1 MANCFVVMAIGDQKD
16 ANGDIIVSESTL
28 RDKYKNLIKE
38 AISNANPDLEVVRA
52 DDSGA
57 QGMISTDI
65 LNRLMFSD
73 FVVVDITHPNPNVF
87 YELGLRHACKPKGTI
102 ILKDKDSPYVP
113 FDISHLRYIEYTD
126 STAGLSDLK
135 SKLKDTFAEYER
147 SENISDNQFQ
157 DQAKLL
163 GFQFPIYEKPSSPKA
178 TILKAFIENPA
189 LLEVFALQDP
199 NAAAIFK
206 ALAQTPNSDKL
217 LESIAEEFLSD
228 DKK

>member
-16 ANGDIIVSESTL
+16 ANGEIIASESDL
-28 RDKYKNLIKE
+28 RDKYNNLIKE
-38 AISNANPDLEVVRA
+38 AISNAHPDLDIVRA

-102 ILKDKDSPYVP
+102 IIKDKNSKYVP

-126 STAGLSDLK
+126 STAGLSELK
-135 SKLKDTFAEYER
+135 SKLKATFEEYKR
-147 SENISDNQFQ
+147 SESGNDNQFQ

-163 GFQFPIYEKPSSPKA
+163 GFQFPVYEKAGSSKA
-178 TILKAFIENPA
+178 KVLKAFIDNPA
-189 LLEVFALQDP
+189 LLDIFGQQDP
-199 NAAAIFK
+199 NTAAVLKAIGQ
-206 ALAQTPNSDKL
+206 APNSG
-217 LESIAEEFLSD
+217 EFLELIATEFLD